1 MTQATPRNTITPRRA
16 HPAVVR
22 AALRSCNTHRF
33 AYDKLDR
40 MVKEIRP
47 LGQTISYAYDPNGN
61 LTQVT
66 DPKGQIKQ
74 YVYDNA
80 NRRTQE
86 NHYLNAAA
94 VTANNAAKSITYTY
108 NTLDRLTG
116 YSSTSS
122 LQANGNTSATYTYD
136 ARQLRQT
143 GESVNYAA
151 TGAAPAGFTLA
162 TSTTYNALGQKNS
175 LTYPDGATY
184 RYSYDSNN
192 QLSTV
197 NLPTGPNANTASIT
211 FNSYQWTVPA
221 QITLPGGTV
230 RTQDYDGLLRVKDI
244 SVKDPG
250 QSQVL
255 NYQYGYDTTG
265 NIASKATEAGAT
277 SYSYD
282 SLDHLTGAT
291 YTNQTTPQAN
301 ETYTYD
307 PVANRI
313 TDHRTT
319 AAWTYNENNQLETA
333 DGISYTYDDNGNTL
347 NQTDANGSTGSPQA
361 RNYTYDTDNRLIEVR
376 DAGSNLIAAYSY
388 DPFGRRLSKDTGT
401 QKTYYFY
408 NAEGLIAEADASGQ
422 IIKSYGYAPGSTAST
437 GSAQAFSTNPL
448 WLKAA
453 AMGSQTQGY
462 YYYQNDHLGTPQ
474 KLLNQSGVVVWS
486 ATYDAFGKAT
496 VDAGSTVTN
505 SLRFP
510 GQYEDAES
518 GLHYNWMRYYDPN
531 TGRYV
536 TSDPIG
542 VWGGINMYTYSY
554 GNTLIYVDPYGLFC
568 IDERT
573 KSAISLGVGTAVG
586 AAATGVPLPAALAAG
601 VVTGGIT
608 YVTSPIAGGTI
619 SGLALG
625 AAAGRSPQ
633 AAFVGAI
640 GGFVG
645 GAEGGVVGGVVGG
658 AYQGLADRLPRY
670 TNPNGWNALA
680 GPVSRGVK
688 GGALGA
694 LASWATEFLIDR
706 ANQMFGDCG
715 CGK

>member
-1 MTQATPRNTITPRRA
+1 MTHATTHNTNTPRRA
-16 HPAVVR
+16 HPAAVR
-22 AALRSCNTHRF
+22 AALRS
-33 AYDKLDR
+33 
-40 MVKEIRP
+40 
-47 LGQTISYAYDPNGN
+47 S
-61 LTQVT
+61 
-66 DPKGQIKQ
+66 
-74 YVYDNA
+74 
-80 NRRTQE
+80 
-86 NHYLNAAA
+86 AAA
-94 VTANNAAKSITYTY
+94 VTSYPPFDLLRAGRPMVGRVSRLNKHWMAVPRNAPQAACFPACA
-108 NTLDRLTG
+108 G
-116 YSSTSS
+116 MTS
-122 LQANGNTSATYTYD
+122 
-136 ARQLRQT
+136 
-143 GESVNYAA
+143 
-151 TGAAPAGFTLA
+151 
-162 TSTTYNALGQKNS
+162 YNALGQKNS

-184 RYSYDSNN
+184 RYTYDANN

-376 DAGSNLIAAYSY
+376 DNSNTLIAAYSY

-422 IIKSYGYAPGSTAST
+422 VTKSYGYAPGSTAST

-486 ATYDAFGKAT
+486 ATYDSFGKAT
-496 VDAGSTVTN
+496 VDAASTVSN
-505 SLRFP
+505 NLRFP
-510 GQYEDAES
+510 GQYEDGET
-518 GLHYNWMRYYDPN
+518 GLHYNWMRYYDPLR
-531 TGRYV
+531 GRYV
-536 TSDPIG
+536 TSDPIRLLGG
-542 VWGGINMYTYSY
+542 VNFY
-554 GNTLIYVDPYGLFC
+554 IYVGGNPLAGIDPKGLFKVHGNWC
-568 IDERT
+568 GPDWTGGRIKQYDPHHPYLPPDYYAPPIDAT
-573 KSAISLGVGTAVG
+573 DISCKTHDICYYSCRKDHPCSKDARGNCMTACDRK
-586 AAATGVPLPAALAAG
+586 LAASIRFG
-601 VVTGGIT
+601 PKSG
-608 YVTSPIAGGTI
+608 TSLTT
-619 SGLALG
+619 S
-625 AAAGRSPQ
+625 
-633 AAFVGAI
+633 AFIYGWMKLNRWPNPDANAVNCI
-640 GGFVG
+640 GC
-645 GAEGGVVGGVVGG
+645 
-658 AYQGLADRLPRY
+658 
-670 TNPNGWNALA
+670 NGE
-680 GPVSRGVK
+680 K
-688 GGALGA
+688 
-694 LASWATEFLIDR
+694 
-706 ANQMFGDCG
+706 
-715 CGK
+715 K

>member
-1 MTQATPRNTITPRRA
+1 MTQATTHNTNTPRRA

-94 VTANNAAKSITYTY
+94 VTANNAAKTITYTY

-116 YSSTSS
+116 YSLTSS

-211 FNSYQWTVPA
+211 FNSYQWTVPT

-250 QSQVL
+250 QSQVMS
-255 NYQYGYDTTG
+255 YQYGYDLTN
-265 NIASKATEAGAT
+265 NITSKATEAGSSTGSLQAIT
-277 SYSYD
+277 NYGYD
-282 SLDHLTGAT
+282 TLDRLTTAT
-291 YTNQTTPQAN
+291 YTNQTTPQTN

-333 DGISYTYDDNGNTL
+333 DGISYTYDDNGNTT

-361 RNYTYDTDNRLIEVR
+361 RNYVYDTDNRLIEVR
-376 DAGSNLIAAYSY
+376 DGGNTLIAAYSY

-422 IIKSYGYAPGSTAST
+422 VTKSYGYAPGSTAST

-448 WLKAA
+448 WMKAA
-453 AMGSQTQGY
+453 AMGSQTQSY

-486 ATYDAFGKAT
+486 ATYDSFGKAT
-496 VDAGSTVTN
+496 VDAASTVSN
-505 SLRFP
+505 NLRFP
-510 GQYEDAES
+510 GQYEDGET
-518 GLHYNWMRYYDPN
+518 GLHYNWMRYYDPLR
-531 TGRYV
+531 GRYV
-536 TSDPIG
+536 TSDPIRLLGG
-542 VWGGINMYTYSY
+542 VNFY
-554 GNTLIYVDPYGLFC
+554 IYVGGNPLAGIDPKGLFKVHGNWC
-568 IDERT
+568 GPDWTGGRIKQYDPHHPYLPPDYYAPPIDAT
-573 KSAISLGVGTAVG
+573 DISCKTHDICYYSCRKDHPCSKDARGNCMTACDRK
-586 AAATGVPLPAALAAG
+586 LAASIRFG
-601 VVTGGIT
+601 PKSG
-608 YVTSPIAGGTI
+608 TSLTT
-619 SGLALG
+619 S
-625 AAAGRSPQ
+625 
-633 AAFVGAI
+633 AFIYGWMKLNRWPNPDANAVNCI
-640 GGFVG
+640 GC
-645 GAEGGVVGGVVGG
+645 
-658 AYQGLADRLPRY
+658 
-670 TNPNGWNALA
+670 NGE
-680 GPVSRGVK
+680 K
-688 GGALGA
+688 
-694 LASWATEFLIDR
+694 
-706 ANQMFGDCG
+706 
-715 CGK
+715 K

>member
-1 MTQATPRNTITPRRA
+1 MT
-16 HPAVVR
+16 
-22 AALRSCNTHRF
+22 S
-33 AYDKLDR
+33 
-40 MVKEIRP
+40 
-47 LGQTISYAYDPNGN
+47 
-61 LTQVT
+61 
-66 DPKGQIKQ
+66 
-74 YVYDNA
+74 
-80 NRRTQE
+80 
-86 NHYLNAAA
+86 
-94 VTANNAAKSITYTY
+94 
-108 NTLDRLTG
+108 
-116 YSSTSS
+116 
-122 LQANGNTSATYTYD
+122 
-136 ARQLRQT
+136 
-143 GESVNYAA
+143 
-151 TGAAPAGFTLA
+151 
-162 TSTTYNALGQKNS
+162 YNALGQKNS

-184 RYSYDSNN
+184 RYTYDANN

-211 FNSYQWTVPA
+211 FNSYQWTVPT

-255 NYQYGYDTTG
+255 NYQYGYDLTN
-265 NIASKATEAGAT
+265 NIVSKATEAGAT

-291 YTNQTTPQAN
+291 YTNQTTPQTN

-333 DGISYTYDDNGNTL
+333 DSISYTYDDNGNTT

-462 YYYQNDHLGTPQ
+462 YYYQNDHLGTPM
-474 KLLNQSGVVVWS
+474 KLLNQSGVTVWS
-486 ATYDAFGKAT
+486 ATYDGFGRAT
-496 VDAGSTVTN
+496 VDSASTVSN
-505 SLRFP
+505 NLRYP
-510 GQYEDAES
+510 GQYYDAET
-518 GLHYNWMRYYDPN
+518 GLHYNWNRYYDPV
-531 TGRYV
+531 TGRYS

-542 VWGGINMYTYSY
+542 LLGGINMYAYVE
-554 GNTLIYVDPYGLFC
+554 GNPVGYIDPTGEFIPQALGFAFGAGLEYLTNPCAKPSDIF
-568 IDERT
+568 
-573 KSAISLGVGTAVG
+573 L
-586 AAATGVPLPAALAAG
+586 AG
-601 VVTGGIT
+601 VIGALGGGISKT
-608 YVTSPIAGGTI
+608 AFLRYGPKSLTRETGKEWSHSISRKTVNRNTSGSLNRALNRRGGLNG
-619 SGLALG
+619 SW
-625 AAAGRSPQ
+625 RSPQ
-633 AAFVGAI
+633 SHAAHDPSRHVAGVDPLPLPMRVIDRIPDWLKGTALGGGVGA
-640 GGFVG
+640 GM
-645 GAEGGVVGGVVGG
+645 
-658 AYQGLADRLPRY
+658 
-670 TNPNGWNALA
+670 A
-680 GPVSRGVK
+680 G
-688 GGALGA
+688 
-694 LASWATEFLIDR
+694 
-706 ANQMFGDCG
+706 GDCG
-715 CGK
+715 CS

>member
-1 MTQATPRNTITPRRA
+1 MVGRVSSLNKHWMAVPRNAPQA
-16 HPAVVR
+16 ACFPAC
-22 AALRSCNTHRF
+22 AG
-33 AYDKLDR
+33 
-40 MVKEIRP
+40 M
-47 LGQTISYAYDPNGN
+47 
-61 LTQVT
+61 
-66 DPKGQIKQ
+66 
-74 YVYDNA
+74 
-80 NRRTQE
+80 
-86 NHYLNAAA
+86 
-94 VTANNAAKSITYTY
+94 
-108 NTLDRLTG
+108 
-116 YSSTSS
+116 TS
-122 LQANGNTSATYTYD
+122 
-136 ARQLRQT
+136 
-143 GESVNYAA
+143 
-151 TGAAPAGFTLA
+151 
-162 TSTTYNALGQKNS
+162 YNALGQKNS

-184 RYSYDSNN
+184 RYTYDANN

-505 SLRFP
+505 NLRLP
-510 GQYEDAES
+510 GQYYDAET
-518 GLHYNWMRYYDPN
+518 GLHYNYFRDYDPA
-531 TGRYV
+531 TGRYIQF
-536 TSDPIG
+536 DPIG
-542 VWGGINMYTYSY
+542 LAGGVNGFIYANQNPLSYTDPLGLWPMYGCWTGSNWSGCSSGPDIPANPQEPADAVDECAKQHDYCYAQATSSSSSCSANQPPTISSCDTQLAQCTEKINYS
-554 GNTLIYVDPYGLFC
+554 TI
-568 IDERT
+568 
-573 KSAISLGVGTAVG
+573 KSWKGKFIG
-586 AAATGVPLPAALAAG
+586 P
-601 VVTGGIT
+601 
-608 YVTSPIAGGTI
+608 YVTWWAAIHARI
-619 SGLALG
+619 S
-625 AAAGRSPQ
+625 R
-633 AAFVGAI
+633 
-640 GGFVG
+640 
-645 GAEGGVVGGVVGG
+645 
-658 AYQGLADRLPRY
+658 
-670 TNPNGWNALA
+670 
-680 GPVSRGVK
+680 
-688 GGALGA
+688 
-694 LASWATEFLIDR
+694 
-706 ANQMFGDCG
+706 
-715 CGK
+715 